1 MPPTS
6 TLVPHGENA
15 APKGALAGGPPQTVG
30 IATIARGDI
39 EIDVEALGTVTPLAN
54 VTVKTQING
63 QLIEV
68 GFQEGQIVKAGD
80 FLAQIDPRP
89 YLALLHQYEGQL
101 ARDQGLLAE
110 AITDEKR
117 YQTLLSQTSIARQT
131 AEDQKYVVQQDQ
143 GTVQSDMGLIEAQKV
158 NLAFCHIVAPV
169 GGRVG
174 LRQVDPGNYVQ
185 TTDTNGIVI
194 LAQLQPISVIFS
206 IPENLI
212 PQVVDAEKINP
223 KLQAAAFDQAD
234 LKQVALGT
242 LETLDNTIDT
252 TTGQLKARAIFDNP
266 DLHLF
271 PNQFVNVHLKTGS
284 LTNVVT
290 VPTAAVQRG
299 SVGTFAY
306 VVGSDSKVSVRKIEL
321 GPTQGSMEAVTGGL
335 QPGDRVVV
343 DGSDRTARRHPRRRG
358 RGSCPAGR
366 RAGTSRPDGRGAAW
380 NRQPCHAL
388 SPGVRRHESV
398 AALHPPAGRHH
409 ASDGGH
415 LAVGIVRLPLPRS
428 LRSTRGRLSDDP
440 GADLLSRRQPGGH
453 DLGGDRAARAAVRRD
468 AGPEPDDL
476 GELGRR
482 LDHHACNSA
491 CR

>member
-1 MPPTS
+1 MTKTEIDHPVRPAETAEAPQSERPMHDAPTRPVKRGGWIGS
-6 TLVPHGENA
+6 LVTLILVCGLVYAAYIYLVPHGENA

-343 DGSDRTARRHPRRRG
+343 DGSDRLRDGIRVVVAGAPAPPGAAPG
-358 RGSCPAGR
+358 RAGR
-366 RAGTSRPDGRGAAW
+366 TGQGQHGTGS
-380 NRQPCHAL
+380 HAT
-388 SPGVRRHESV
+388 P
-398 AALHPPAGRHH
+398 
-409 ASDGGH
+409 
-415 LAVGIVRLPLPRS
+415 
-428 LRSTRGRLSDDP
+428 
-440 GADLLSRRQPGGH
+440 
-453 DLGGDRAARAAVRRD
+453 
-468 AGPEPDDL
+468 
-476 GELGRR
+476 
-482 LDHHACNSA
+482 
-491 CR
+491 